1 MNLRKINIHITDEPR
16 VKHMILVTG
25 GAGLIGSNIVKELN
39 RRGLTNIVVVDNLT
53 NSQKTSNLSD
63 LIITDYYDKI
73 EFAELLKSSQFD
85 IPLEAVFHQG
95 ACTNTMEY
103 DGRYMVAN
111 NFGFSKLLL
120 EYCQKVRVPMVY
132 ASSAAVYGN
141 TTFCKEEPSYER
153 PLNVYGYSKLLFDQ
167 HVRSLQRT
175 LESPVTGLRYFNVFG
190 PREAHKG
197 RMASMVS
204 QLYHQLANTGEAKL
218 FEATDGYGDGEQ
230 QRDFISVHDVVSIN
244 LFFGFDQPQTGI
256 FNAGTGV
263 SRSFNDIAKT
273 LIKLRGC
280 GIISYIPFPSE
291 LKGKYQSY
299 TQADISSLR
308 NAGYKRP
315 FLSLEEGI
323 SFYYSFLK
331 AQLS

>member
-1 MNLRKINIHITDEPR
+1 MNIHITDESR
-16 VKHMILVTG
+16 VMHMILVTG
-25 GAGLIGSNIVKELN
+25 GAGLIGANIVKELN

-53 NSQKTSNLSD
+53 NSQKTTNLSD

-120 EYCQKVRVPMVY
+120 EYCQRVRVPMVY
-132 ASSAAVYGN
+132 ASSAAVYGK

-190 PREAHKG
+190 PREAHKA

-204 QLYHQLANTGEAKL
+204 QLYHQLVSTGEAKL
-218 FEATDGYGDGEQ
+218 FEATDGYGNGEQ
-230 QRDFISVHDVVSIN
+230 KRDFISVQDVVSIN
-244 LFFGFDQPQTGI
+244 LFFGFDKPQTGI

-273 LIKLRGC
+273 LIKLHGS
-280 GIISYIPFPSE
+280 GNISYIPFPSE

-308 NAGYKRP
+308 EAGYKKQ